1 MGKIDRKYI
10 TNNIKSN
17 NAKEINAEML
27 RDILLHLYDG
37 LGVKIEN
44 YDSGLHTITI
54 NGTTYKLTAV
64 AEGDEGKKTL
74 DVEERSANNIIVD
87 DSTINDTIN
96 EGNDGDDKIIDKSTN
111 PEIKVEKAKKGEE
124 DPANGKKEPSNK
136 EGDPDSEPEFEPIY
150 FTNVTWDELDNDTI
164 ISFAESISDF
174 IDREEYEITLTVYDE
189 DNNPYEFVLNVI
201 SND

>member
-1 MGKIDRKYI
+1 MAKIDRKYI
-10 TNNIKSN
+10 TSNIKSN

-27 RDILLHLYDG
+27 RNILLHLYDS

-64 AEGDEGKKTL
+64 AEGADGKRIL
-74 DVEERSANNIIVD
+74 DVEEGSANDIKVD

-96 EGNDGDDKIIDKSTN
+96 EGNDGDDKIIDKSKN
-111 PEIKVEKAKKGEE
+111 PEIKVEQTKKGEE
-124 DPANGKKEPSNK
+124 DPNGKKEPSAK
-136 EGDPDSEPEFEPIY
+136 EGDPDQEPEFEPIY

-164 ISFAESISDF
+164 ISFAESISDYV
-174 IDREEYEITLTVYDE
+174 DREEYEITLTVYDE

>member
-1 MGKIDRKYI
+1 MAKIDRKYI
-10 TNNIKSN
+10 TSNIKSN

-27 RDILLHLYDG
+27 RDILLHLYDN

-54 NGTTYKLTAV
+54 NGTTYKLTPV
-64 AEGDEGKKTL
+64 EGGTKQKTL
-74 DVEERSANNIIVD
+74 DVEERSNNDIIVD
-87 DSTINDTIN
+87 DSTINDAIN
-96 EGNDGDDKIIDKSTN
+96 EGNDGDDKNIDKSKN
-111 PEIKVEKAKKGEE
+111 PEIKVDQAKKASE
-124 DPANGKKEPSNK
+124 DPNGKKEPSTK
-136 EGDPDSEPEFEPIY
+136 EGDPDPEPEFEPIY
-150 FTNVTWDELDNDTI
+150 FTNVTWDELNNDTI
-164 ISFAESISDF
+164 ISFAESISDY